1 MSQALLHPGA
11 PAVPGLI
18 EWLVGDECRA
28 LDDKA
33 MIERLGARL
42 RATAPPLD
50 RLTLHLRTLHPQII
64 GRTLAW
70 APGEPVEVLDR
81 EYGVATLAQF
91 VDSPLRQVMETRR
104 PMVVR
109 LDPADTDENVLDVF
123 RGRGLTELVILPL
136 CNGDGPASAAA
147 FATARASGFTPEERA
162 AVERIAPALST
173 VCELRVLRR
182 VERILLDTYVGSAS
196 GERVLAGHIRRG
208 DCEMIEAALMFC
220 DLHDFTALSNRLP
233 AEHVLSLLNLF
244 FDQVVPAVE
253 TEGGQL
259 LKFLGDG
266 VLATFALG
274 RGAAADCAAAFAA
287 ARSVLSRLDALPGP
301 DPRPSAGIAL
311 HHGETSY
318 GNIGSGR
325 RLDFTVIGPAVNLTS
340 RLQGLCAPLS
350 CQLLMSQHFA
360 GLLGRPDVRPLGAHR
375 VKGFTEPI
383 EIFGWGR

>member
-11 PAVPGLI
+11 PAMPGLI

-28 LDDKA
+28 LDDKE
-33 MIERLGARL
+33 MIEELGARL
-42 RATAPPLD
+42 RAAGLPLD

-70 APGEPVEVLDR
+70 APGEPVEILER
-81 EYGVATLAQF
+81 EYGVETLAQF
-91 VDSPLRQVMETRR
+91 SESPLRQVMETRR
-104 PMVVR
+104 PMVAR
-109 LDPADTDENVLDVF
+109 LDLGGADENVLDVF

-136 CNGDGPASAAA
+136 RNGDGLASAAV
-147 FATARASGFTPEERA
+147 FATARPAGFTPEERA
-162 AVERIAPALST
+162 AVDRIVPALNT
-173 VCELRVLRR
+173 VCELRGLRR
-182 VERILLDTYVGSAS
+182 VERILLDTYVGPAS

-220 DLHDFTALSNRLP
+220 DLRDFTALSNRLP
-233 AEHVLSLLNLF
+233 AEHVLALLNLF

-253 TEGGQL
+253 AEGGQI

-266 VLATFALG
+266 VLAIFALG
-274 RGAAADCAAAFAA
+274 HGPAADCVAAFAA
-287 ARSVLSRLDALPGP
+287 SRSVLARLDALPGP

-311 HHGETSY
+311 HHGEASY

-350 CQLLMSQHFA
+350 SQLLMSQHVA

-375 VKGFTEPI
+375 VRGFTEPI
-383 EIFGWGR
+383 EIFGWGG

>member
-136 CNGDGPASAAA
+136 CNGDGPASAAV
-147 FATARASGFTPEERA
+147 FATARALGFTPEERA

-266 VLATFALG
+266 VLATFARG

-287 ARSVLSRLDALPGP
+287 ARSVLSRLDALSGP

-311 HHGETSY
+311 HHGEASY

>member
-11 PAVPGLI
+11 PAMPGLI

-28 LDDKA
+28 LDDGE
-33 MIERLGARL
+33 MIEGLGARL
-42 RATAPPLD
+42 RATGLSLN
-50 RLTLHLRTLHPQII
+50 RLTLHLRTLHPQMI

-70 APGEPVEVLDR
+70 APGEPVQILDR
-81 EYGVATLAQF
+81 EYGVETLAQF
-91 VDSPLRQVMETRR
+91 AESPLRQVMETRR
-104 PMVVR
+104 PMVAR
-109 LDPADTDENVLDVF
+109 LDPGGTDENLLDVF

-136 CNGDGPASAAA
+136 CTGDGPASAAV
-147 FATARASGFTPEERA
+147 FATARRSGFTPEERA

-173 VCELRVLRR
+173 VCELRGLRR
-182 VERILLDTYVGSAS
+182 VERILLDTYVGPAS

-233 AEHVLSLLNLF
+233 AEHVLPLLNLF

-253 TEGGQL
+253 TEGGQI

-266 VLATFALG
+266 VLASFALG
-274 RGAAADCAAAFAA
+274 CGPATDCAAAFAA
-287 ARSVLSRLDALPGP
+287 SCSVLSRLDALPGP
-301 DPRPSAGIAL
+301 DPRPRAGIAV
-311 HHGETSY
+311 HHGEASY

-350 CQLLMSQHFA
+350 SQILMSQHFA

-383 EIFGWGR
+383 EIFGWDG

>member
-1 MSQALLHPGA
+1 MSQALLHPSA
-11 PAVPGLI
+11 LAMSCLI
-18 EWLVGDECRA
+18 EWIVGDECRA
-28 LDDKA
+28 LDDKE
-33 MIERLGARL
+33 MIEGLGVRLLAAAL
-42 RATAPPLD
+42 PLD

-70 APGEPVEVLDR
+70 APSEPVEILDR
-81 EYGVATLAQF
+81 EYGVETLAQF
-91 VDSPLRQVMETRR
+91 TESPLRQVMETRR
-104 PMVVR
+104 PMVAR
-109 LDPADTDENVLDVF
+109 FDPGDTDERVLDVF
-123 RGRGLTELVILPL
+123 RGRRLTELVIFPL
-136 CNGDGPASAAA
+136 CNGDGPASAAV
-147 FATARASGFTPEERA
+147 FATARPSGFTPEEQA
-162 AVERIAPALST
+162 ALERVVPALST
-173 VCELRVLRR
+173 ICELRGLRR
-182 VERILLDTYVGSAS
+182 IERILLDTYVGPAS

-233 AEHVLSLLNLF
+233 AEHVLPLLNLF

-253 TEGGQL
+253 TEGGQV

-266 VLATFALG
+266 VLAIFALA
-274 RGAAADCAAAFAA
+274 RGPAVDCAAAFAA
-287 ARSVLSRLDALPGP
+287 SRSVLSRLDALPDP
-301 DPRPSAGIAL
+301 DTRPSAGIAL
-311 HHGETSY
+311 HHGEASY

-360 GLLGRPDVRPLGAHR
+360 DLLGRPDVRPLGAHL

-383 EIFGWGR
+383 ELFGWGG